1 MKTTYTDGT
10 TPAILKMGREWKLSP
25 YGPENPDKDC
35 RWFGTKAEAVAE
47 ADKLR
52 ELYLTPDVLALFDA
66 LAADAANWSG
76 SPLFGG
82 NVGRDPAHKG
92 HLANLKKAGLV
103 TTQEDDDAGKRD
115 MNGRR
120 LPPTYWVYFTD
131 AGKAL
136 AAERNGID
144 PTTLA

>member
-66 LAADAANWSG
+66 LAADERTGADHPCSAATS
-76 SPLFGG
+76 
-82 NVGRDPAHKG
+82 VGIPRTRDTSRTSRRPVSSRPRKTTTPARG
-92 HLANLKKAGLV
+92 
-103 TTQEDDDAGKRD
+103 T
-115 MNGRR
+115 
-120 LPPTYWVYFTD
+120 
-131 AGKAL
+131 
-136 AAERNGID
+136 
-144 PTTLA
+144 

>member
-1 MKTTYTDGT
+1 
-10 TPAILKMGREWKLSP
+10 
-25 YGPENPDKDC
+25 
-35 RWFGTKAEAVAE
+35 
-47 ADKLR
+47 
-52 ELYLTPDVLALFDA
+52 
-66 LAADAANWSG
+66 
-76 SPLFGG
+76 
-82 NVGRDPAHKG
+82 
-92 HLANLKKAGLV
+92 
-103 TTQEDDDAGKRD
+103 